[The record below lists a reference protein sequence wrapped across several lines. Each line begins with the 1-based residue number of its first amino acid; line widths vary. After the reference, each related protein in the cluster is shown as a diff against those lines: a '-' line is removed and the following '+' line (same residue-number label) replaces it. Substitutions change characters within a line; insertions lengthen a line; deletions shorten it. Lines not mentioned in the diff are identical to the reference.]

1 MRRPR
6 TDLGV
11 DDKLLPKE
19 IQVLKTFRIGITT
32 LALTV
37 LLLGLSGCRRPGPA
51 ERAGKKIDQ
60 TVEKAGQ
67 QVEKAG
73 QKIDTA
79 IKKIRNEVQG
89 K

>member
-1 MRRPR
+1 M
-6 TDLGV
+6 
-11 DDKLLPKE
+11 
-19 IQVLKTFRIGITT
+19 LKTIGIGITS

-51 ERAGKKIDQ
+51 ERAGRKIDQ

-73 QKIDTA
+73 QQIDSA
-79 IKKIRNEVQG
+79 AKKIGNEIKG

>member
-1 MRRPR
+1 M
-6 TDLGV
+6 
-11 DDKLLPKE
+11 
-19 IQVLKTFRIGITT
+19 LKTFRIGITS

-73 QKIDTA
+73 QQVDTA
-79 IKKIRNEVQG
+79 VKKIRNEVQG

>member
-1 MRRPR
+1 M
-6 TDLGV
+6 
-11 DDKLLPKE
+11 
-19 IQVLKTFRIGITT
+19 LKTLRIGITS

-37 LLLGLSGCRRPGPA
+37 LLLGLSGCKRPGSA

-60 TVEKAGQ
+60 AVEKAGQ

-73 QKIDTA
+73 QQIDSA
-79 IKKIRNEVQG
+79 AKKIGNEIKG